1 MLHRFWYVGQKA
13 KSVTTNKIRVTNKE
27 EISPES
33 PSNAQTI
40 KYRTLFL
47 DYRSSRF
54 RIFVYFCN
62 QERCPLP
69 FVPTVVFFISD
80 ETDTAVDSP

>member
-33 PSNAQTI
+33 FECA
-40 KYRTLFL
+40 
-47 DYRSSRF
+47 D
-54 RIFVYFCN
+54 N
-62 QERCPLP
+62 QVQNT
-69 FVPTVVFFISD
+69 FS
-80 ETDTAVDSP
+80 

>member
-27 EISPES
+27 KKSPES

-47 DYRSSRF
+47 DF
-54 RIFVYFCN
+54 
-62 QERCPLP
+62 
-69 FVPTVVFFISD
+69 
-80 ETDTAVDSP
+80 

>member
-62 QERCPLP
+62 QERCLLP
-69 FVPTVVFFISD
+69 FVPTVVCFISD
-80 ETDTAVDSP
+80 ETDNAVASP